1 MSNEQNYIYEGVVY
15 QHYLDYLQ
23 ASGGLLEY
31 KQSKNKINPKDIS
44 VKRPTPPTPKGMKC
58 FDIDGLQVQAVTKKS
73 AIKKA
78 KKLIT
83 TNQTKDF
90 H

>member
-23 ASGGLLEY
+23 AKGNFPQYERP
-31 KQSKNKINPKDIS
+31 KNKIKPQDIS
-44 VKRPTPPTPKGMKC
+44 VKRPTPPLPKGMKW
-58 FDIDGLQVQAVTKKS
+58 FDIDGVQVQAVTKKS

-78 KKLIT
+78 KKLKE
-83 TNQTKDF
+83 NE
-90 H
+90 